1 MLFELVILFVIL
13 FLFLGYPISKAWNS
27 FQLKKENSSSIL
39 KFEPQ
44 EILSIGLSYFIFGLG
59 IMWNA
64 NDVRGG
70 IPLHKFEKNGM
81 MSNQY
86 ASLAHDHIAIVVLLV
101 ILGGVSYWRLTTG
114 LTKLSPI
121 FYIFYSTLMIVN
133 IVYTFIYPYRLCLLY
148 RTRRIKIHSSLLYSS
163 WHACI

>member
-27 FQLKKENSSSIL
+27 FQGEKENSSSIL

-44 EILSIGLSYFIFGLG
+44 EILSICLSYFIFGLG

-70 IPLHKFEKNGM
+70 IPLHKFE
-81 MSNQY
+81 
-86 ASLAHDHIAIVVLLV
+86 
-101 ILGGVSYWRLTTG
+101 
-114 LTKLSPI
+114 
-121 FYIFYSTLMIVN
+121 
-133 IVYTFIYPYRLCLLY
+133 
-148 RTRRIKIHSSLLYSS
+148 RTE
-163 WHACI
+163 